1 MPFVYEYP
9 RPAVCVDCVVFGLEK
24 PVRRRCI
31 TVNVLLIERGRPPF
45 AGNWA
50 LPGGFVDIEEPLE
63 EAAFRELHEETGLR
77 PAYLELA
84 GVYGT
89 PGRDPRGRTIS
100 VVYRTTVWKEEH
112 TTRGGDDASAAK
124 WFSLESLPH
133 LAFDHQQIVSE
144 VWKDYQRRVATQPF
158 GKELLPEVFEWH
170 SLGSLYEAILGK
182 SLSSRR
188 LKSFLIKLGLLEPA
202 GQLQPQ
208 HPSGRKPEKGSIF
221 RFNASVYERLTQIGF
236 SPFIRC
242 EKVG

>member
-9 RPAVCVDCVVFGLEK
+9 RPAVCVDCVVFGLERPMRPRSIK
-24 PVRRRCI
+24 VD
-31 TVNVLLIERGRPPF
+31 VLLIQRGHPPF
-45 AGNWA
+45 AGMWA

-63 EAAFRELHEETGLR
+63 EAAFRELHEETGIR
-77 PAYLELA
+77 PGYLELA

-100 VVYRTTVWKEEH
+100 VVYRTTVWKGEH
-112 TTRGGDDASAAK
+112 AVQGGDDASAAK
-124 WFSLESLPH
+124 WFSLEGLPP

-170 SLGSLYEAILGK
+170 VLRSLYEAILGK

-188 LKSFLIKLGLLEPA
+188 LKSSLTKMGLLEPVGQTGLQDSA
-202 GQLQPQ
+202 GQRPAK
-208 HPSGRKPEKGSIF
+208 SRFF
-221 RFNASVYERLTQIGF
+221 RFNDAVYERLTQTGF
-236 SPFIRC
+236 SPFMRC
-242 EKVG
+242 DKVG